1 LGAEGL
7 VPATCRNPPFATIL
21 RRVVPHFAQS
31 SVTTYMVLRDFLS
44 DLGAT
49 VCAELPTFPARSE

>member
-1 LGAEGL
+1 LPQ
-7 VPATCRNPPFATIL
+7 PAFATIL